1 MWAWLHRLASPK
13 RFYRWSG
20 GWALW
25 AGWGSLLLA
34 LAGLYYGLLASP
46 PDYQQGESV
55 RIMYIHVPAAWLS
68 MFVYMNIAVASLFS
82 LVWRIKVADM
92 YAAASA
98 PIGAWFTFLALVT
111 GSLWGKPMW
120 GAWWIWDARLTSEL
134 VLLFLYLGYIGLL
147 SAMENRDTAARAA
160 AVLALVGVVNI
171 PIIHY
176 SVEWWSTLHQGA
188 TVTKFEKPSLP
199 WSMLR
204 PLLLMSLSATLFY
217 VMVALRQARAE
228 LIGRE
233 ADSSWVRELLASRR
247 GGRA

>member
-1 MWAWLHRLASPK
+1 
-13 RFYRWSG
+13 
-20 GWALW
+20 
-25 AGWGSLLLA
+25 
-34 LAGLYYGLLASP
+34 
-46 PDYQQGESV
+46 
-55 RIMYIHVPAAWLS
+55 
-68 MFVYMNIAVASLFS
+68 
-82 LVWRIKVADM
+82 
-92 YAAASA
+92 
-98 PIGAWFTFLALVT
+98 
-111 GSLWGKPMW
+111 MW